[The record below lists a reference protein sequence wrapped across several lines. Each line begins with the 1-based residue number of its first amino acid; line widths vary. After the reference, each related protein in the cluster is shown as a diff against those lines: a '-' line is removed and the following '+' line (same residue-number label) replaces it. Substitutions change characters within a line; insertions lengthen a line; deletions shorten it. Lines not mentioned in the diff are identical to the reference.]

1 MFALVYVATISPPLR
16 CKAPCRACTLYHL
29 HQAQGQALSE
39 PSLNTLKKEQMSKSS
54 EQSWNDIL
62 LETVEGSRGDE
73 KKISSLDGK
82 QNSKDAIMFS
92 SLSLLV
98 I

>member
-1 MFALVYVATISPPLR
+1 MYPLSSSP
-16 CKAPCRACTLYHL
+16 LYHL
-29 HQAQGQALSE
+29 HQAQGQALFE

-54 EQSWNDIL
+54 ELSWNDM
-62 LETVEGSRGDE
+62 LETVEGSQGAE

-92 SLSLLV
+92 RLSLLV

>member
-1 MFALVYVATISPPLR
+1 
-16 CKAPCRACTLYHL
+16 
-29 HQAQGQALSE
+29 
-39 PSLNTLKKEQMSKSS
+39 MSKSS

>member
-1 MFALVYVATISPPLR
+1 
-16 CKAPCRACTLYHL
+16 
-29 HQAQGQALSE
+29 
-39 PSLNTLKKEQMSKSS
+39 MSKSS

-62 LETVEGSRGDE
+62 LETVEGSWGAE

-92 SLSLLV
+92 SLSLLDSGTLCHDFCDPQHLAQGLTFMRHSIKFYEMV
-98 I
+98 KWTHTIAYVKWLIL